1 MTLQICGTGWG
12 CQRIGPQPRVRR
24 RGRMTSRIRGL
35 ILHLESLWRLQ
46 FVRFTQKLPW
56 LGFELKQL
64 GDHLHSSLHPEN
76 FIMCELSILRSLLSA
91 LSARVRIMTKRERRS
106 ARSGGGERRRPSS
119 SNRSNELTA
128 SRGRSLRV
136 LELAVDNE
144 TFLRSEKHFHK
155 FSGHFTLVT

>member
-1 MTLQICGTGWG
+1 MVIFPLCHS
-12 CQRIGPQPRVRR
+12 VHFFF
-24 RGRMTSRIRGL
+24 
-35 ILHLESLWRLQ
+35 LHDD
-46 FVRFTQKLPW
+46 KN
-56 LGFELKQL
+56 ELKSISSFFQALHIFGQNAHTQCNRCCLDGPRRPTNLGVSSQL
-64 GDHLHSSLHPEN
+64 RREAV
-76 FIMCELSILRSLLSA
+76 IMCELSILRSLLSA